1 MCVIDNYLIIQQLS
15 RIHMHACN
23 PNHISQVV
31 MIFFFQKALRLYGYY
46 KDAQF
51 FCVFDQKKIKKKERK
66 QIHEI

>member
-1 MCVIDNYLIIQQLS
+1 MQPQSYIPSCHD
-15 RIHMHACN
+15 
-23 PNHISQVV
+23 
-31 MIFFFQKALRLYGYY
+31 FFFQKALRLYGYY